1 MKYLAEI
8 CKESAEYG
16 VIEENVRQGAV
27 PINVSGLTESGKA
40 HLAASLCQNLDLPG
54 LYVTDSEYSAKKTA
68 EDIAFFYGENALYY
82 PAKEIEYY
90 EVDAKSNEYINARL
104 AVLEKLVNST
114 QNTLTVMSTD
124 ALLQFTID
132 YDAYVSG
139 MMTIAVGQ
147 TLEVEQLAARL
158 TDMGFVREDMVEGCG
173 QFSIRGGILDLFP
186 PSAENPYRIEFFG
199 DEVDSIREFDPIS
212 QSSVEQADSV
222 TISAADETFQAS
234 SGYPSV
240 LQYINRRAVV
250 FLDEPH
256 RIAERAEGLAW
267 DVSETVKALLEK
279 EVITEAKEQY
289 IHSYEETLAALL
301 AHPVVGLYSL
311 PHSCREYRPKANA
324 NLTMGAIQSYAGK
337 TDFFYH
343 DLSEWA
349 EKDYRIFVLAG
360 NRAKLTDLYEGL
372 TKQELSA
379 AYWDDSAKKAQPGTV
394 YLAEGALRKG
404 FYYPLLKLAVV
415 SDEEVFGRQTKKRL
429 RKKKPDSAS
438 KIRSFTDL
446 NIGDYVVHQT
456 HGIGEYV
463 GLDTLEVEGCRKD
476 YLKIKYNGDD
486 YLYVP
491 TDQLELLQKYIG
503 KEGHVRLN
511 KMGGAEFARQKAK
524 VKESTKELA
533 EELLRLYRARSQA
546 KGFAFGADTLWQK
559 EFEAKFPYEETE
571 DQLRSIEEVKADME
585 SERPMDR
592 LLCGDVGYG
601 KTEVALRAAFKAVQ
615 DSKQV
620 AYLAPTTVLCM
631 QHYNTFVQRMKDYPV
646 KIEMLS
652 RFRTAAEQK
661 KTIKRLESGETDI
674 VIGTHRLLGKDVA
687 FHDLGLLVVDEEQRF
702 GVKHKERLKEMK
714 HNVDVLTLSATPIPR
729 TLHMSMVNI
738 RDMSV
743 LTQPPDDRYPVQTF
757 VMEHNPAILN
767 DAIKKELSRGGQ
779 VYYLHNR
786 VGSIQSAARRIAEAI
801 PDARVRF
808 AHGQMGEDELEEIMM
823 DMLEG
828 EIDVLVCTT
837 IIETGL
843 DIPNVNTIIIEDADR
858 MGLSQLYQLK
868 GRVGRSNRRAFA
880 YLTYRPM
887 KNLNET
893 AVKRL
898 QAIREFTEF
907 GSGFK
912 IAMRDLEIRGAG
924 NILGERQHGHMDS
937 VGYDMYCKLL
947 AESVDE
953 LAGKPPEEVW
963 SPVVDIA
970 VEAYIPP
977 KYIKNHSMR
986 LDMYK
991 RIASVEDEKDYMDVL
1006 DEMIDRF
1013 GEPPSCVG
1021 ALVDVALVKSYA
1033 KQTMISEVNYRE
1045 GKITLFLKGAVHF
1058 EPISMLIS
1066 SYRGKILFSA
1076 GNKPYMTL
1084 KLSKEEQKEPM
1095 TAVKTLLAE
1104 YLSAVKSTQQQTE

>member
-1 MKYLAEI
+1 MKILARLVE
-8 CKESAEYG
+8 ESAEYS
-16 VIEENVRQGAV
+16 VLSEHIRQGEV
-27 PINVSGLTESGKA
+27 PVNVSGMTESGKA
-40 HLAASLCQNLDLPG
+40 HLAASLCQNLKLSG
-54 LYVTDSEYSAKKTA
+54 LYITDSEYAAKKVAT
-68 EDIAFFYGENALYY
+68 DLGFFYGENTLLY

-90 EVDAKSNEYINARL
+90 TVDAKSNEYINERL
-104 AVLEKLVNST
+104 KVLEKLANSME
-114 QNTLTVMSTD
+114 QTLTVMSVD

-132 YDAYVSG
+132 YDAYVSSI
-139 MMTIAVGQ
+139 MTIAVGQ
-147 TLEVEQLAARL
+147 ERQIEELAKQLV
-158 TDMGFVREDMVEGCG
+158 DMGFTREEMVEGCG
-173 QFSIRGGILDLFP
+173 QFSIRGGILDLFTP
-186 PSAENPYRIEFFG
+186 AADNPYRIEFFG
-199 DEVDSIREFDPIS
+199 DEVDSIREFDPLSQIS
-212 QSSVEQADSV
+212 VSQMDSV
-222 TISAADETFQAS
+222 TVSAVDEEYRAS
-234 SGYPSV
+234 GGYPSI
-240 LQYINRRAVV
+240 LQYISRKAIV
-250 FLDEPH
+250 FMDEPH
-256 RIAERAEGLAW
+256 RVAERAEGLAW
-267 DVSETVKALLEK
+267 DVAETVKALLEK
-279 EVITEAKEQY
+279 EVIAEAKERY
-289 IHSYEETLAALL
+289 IHDFGETLTELL
-301 AHPVVGLYSL
+301 SRPFVGLYAL
-311 PHSCREYRPKANA
+311 PHSCKEYRPKAAVNI
-324 NLTMGAIQSYAGK
+324 TMGATNSFSGK
-337 TDFFYH
+337 TEFFYN
-343 DLSEWA
+343 DLHEWVG
-349 EKDYRIFVLAG
+349 KDYRILVLAG
-360 NRAKLTDLYEGL
+360 NAAKLSDLSENLAKQDFHTAMWSEETEKL
-372 TKQELSA
+372 TK
-379 AYWDDSAKKAQPGTV
+379 GTV

-404 FYYPLLKLAVV
+404 FYYPLLRLVIV
-415 SDEEVFGRQTKKRL
+415 SDEEIFGRQTKKRP
-429 RKKKPDSAS
+429 RKKKLDSAS
-438 KIRSFTDL
+438 KIKSFTDL
-446 NIGDYVVHQT
+446 DIGDYVVHQT

-463 GLDTLEVEGCRKD
+463 GLDTLEVDGCRKD

-524 VKESTKELA
+524 VKASTKELA
-533 EELLRLYRARSQA
+533 EELLRLYRARQQA
-546 KGFAFGADTLWQK
+546 QGFAFGKDTAWQG

-571 DQLRSIEEVKADME
+571 DQLRSIEEVKGDME

-620 AYLAPTTVLCM
+620 AYLAPTTVLTM

-661 KTIKRLESGETDI
+661 KTLKRLKSGETDI
-674 VIGTHRLLGKDVA
+674 VIGTHRLLGKDVE
-687 FHDLGLLVVDEEQRF
+687 FKDLGLLVVDEEQRF
-702 GVKHKERLKEMK
+702 GVKHKERLKEIK
-714 HNVDVLTLSATPIPR
+714 NNVDVLTLSATPIPR

-743 LTQPPDDRYPVQTF
+743 LTQPPEERYPVQTF
-757 VMEHNPAILN
+757 VMEHNQAILM
-767 DAIKKELSRGGQ
+767 DAVRRELARGGQ

-786 VGSIQSAARRIAEAI
+786 VGSIQSVARRISEAI
-801 PDARVRF
+801 GDARVRY
-808 AHGQMGEDELEEIMM
+808 AHGQMDEDELEDIMM

-868 GRVGRSNRRAFA
+868 GRVGRSSRRAFA
-880 YLTYRPM
+880 YLTYKPM
-887 KNLNET
+887 KVLNEV

-924 NILGERQHGHMDS
+924 NILGDQQHGHMDS

-953 LAGKPPEEVW
+953 LSGKPQKEVW
-963 SPVVDIA
+963 SPVVDIT

-977 KYIKNHSMR
+977 RYIKNHSMR

-991 RIASVEDEKDYMDVL
+991 KIASVEDNRDYMEIL

-1013 GEPPSCVG
+1013 GEPPAAVV
-1021 ALVDVALVKSYA
+1021 ALLDVALIKSMA
-1033 KQTMISEVNYRE
+1033 KSANISEVVYRE
-1045 GKITLFLKGAVHF
+1045 GKMTLYFKDTIDF
-1058 EPISMLIS
+1058 EQVSAIISKYHGRML
-1066 SYRGKILFSA
+1066 LSA
-1076 GNKPYMTL
+1076 GNKPYMTMNLAKDEL
-1084 KLSKEEQKEPM
+1084 KNPM
-1095 TAVKTLLAE
+1095 EVIKDVLQFYCLAE
-1104 YLSAVKSTQQQTE
+1104 

>member
-1 MKYLAEI
+1 MEILAELL
-8 CKESAEYG
+8 KESAEYG
-16 VIEENVRQGAV
+16 VLEENVRQGV
-27 PINVSGLTESGKA
+27 TPVNVSGMTESGKA
-40 HLAASLCQNLDLPG
+40 HLAASLCKNCDLAG

-68 EDIAFFYGENALYY
+68 ADIAFFYGENALYY

-90 EVDAKSNEYINARL
+90 TVDAKSNEYINERLKVLERL
-104 AVLEKLVNST
+104 ANTNE
-114 QNTLTVMSTD
+114 NTLTVMSVD

-132 YDAYVSG
+132 FDAYVSSI
-139 MMTIAVGQ
+139 MTIAAGQ
-147 TLEVEQLAARL
+147 EYQIEELAAKL
-158 TDMGFVREDMVEGCG
+158 VDMGFVREEMVEGCG
-173 QFSIRGGILDLFP
+173 QFSIRGGILDLFTP
-186 PSAENPYRIEFFG
+186 AADNPCRIEFFG

-212 QSSVEQADSV
+212 QISIGPLDSITVSAVDENFSV
-222 TISAADETFQAS
+222 
-234 SGYPSV
+234 SGENPSV
-240 LQYINRRAVV
+240 LQYISRKTVV

-256 RIAERAEGLAW
+256 RVSERAEGLAW

-279 EVITEAKEQY
+279 EVITEAKERY
-289 IHSYEETLAALL
+289 IHDFGETLAALL
-301 AHPVVGLYSL
+301 ARPLIGLYSL
-311 PHSCREYRPKANA
+311 PHSCKEYRPKASVS
-324 NLTMGAIQSYAGK
+324 LTMGATNSFSGK
-337 TDFFYH
+337 QDFFYS
-343 DLSEWA
+343 DLHEWVG
-349 EKDYRIFVLAG
+349 KDYRILVLAG
-360 NRAKLTDLYEGL
+360 NAAKLADLDENLKRQDFVTAIWDEGA
-372 TKQELSA
+372 KELA
-379 AYWDDSAKKAQPGTV
+379 PGTV

-404 FYYPLLKLAVV
+404 FYYPLIRLVIV
-415 SDEEVFGRQTKKRL
+415 SDEEIFGRQIKKRP
-429 RKKKPDSAS
+429 RKKKLDSAS
-438 KIRSFTDL
+438 KIRNFTDL
-446 NIGDYVVHQT
+446 DIGDYVVHQT

-463 GLDTLEVEGCRKD
+463 GLDTLEVDGCRKD

-503 KEGHVRLN
+503 KEGRVRLN

-533 EELLRLYRARSQA
+533 EELLRLYSVRQKS
-546 KGFAFGADTLWQK
+546 KGFAFGKDTAWQS
-559 EFEAKFPYEETE
+559 EFEGSFPYEETE
-571 DQLRSIEEVKADME
+571 DQLRAISEVKADME

-620 AYLAPTTVLCM
+620 AYLAPTTVLTM

-652 RFRTAAEQK
+652 RFRTPAEQK
-661 KTIKRLESGETDI
+661 KTLARLKSGETDV
-674 VIGTHRLLGKDVA
+674 VIGTHRLLGKDVE
-687 FHDLGLLVVDEEQRF
+687 FKDLGLLVVDEEQRF

-757 VMEHNPAILN
+757 VMEHNQPILL
-767 DAIKKELSRGGQ
+767 DAVRRELSRGGQ

-786 VGSIQSAARRIAEAI
+786 VGSIQTTARRIADAI
-801 PDARVRF
+801 PDARVRY
-808 AHGQMGEDELEEIMM
+808 AHGQMDEDELEDIMM

-880 YLTYRPM
+880 YLTYKPM
-887 KNLNET
+887 KSLNET

-924 NILGERQHGHMDS
+924 NILGDQQHGHMDS

-953 LAGKPPEEVW
+953 LAGRPQEEIW
-963 SPVVDIA
+963 TPVLDIS

-991 RIASVEDEKDYMDVL
+991 KIASIEDKQDYMDIL

-1013 GEPPSCVG
+1013 GEPPAG
-1021 ALVDVALVKSYA
+1021 AAALLDVALIKACA
-1033 KQTMISEVNYRE
+1033 KQADLSEVDYRE
-1045 GKITLFLKGAVHF
+1045 GKLTLRLRGEINF
-1058 EPISMLIS
+1058 EPISGLIAQ
-1066 SYRGKILFSA
+1066 YQGRILLSA
-1076 GNKPYMTL
+1076 GNKPYMTM
-1084 KLSKEEQKEPM
+1084 KLTKEEQKNPM
-1095 TAVKTLLAE
+1095 GLIKNVLQCYMDLHTGKN
-1104 YLSAVKSTQQQTE
+1104 